1 MDAHAQF
8 RKGLTGIVGI
18 WLTMAMMPLAE
29 LLPLTAWQ
37 LLIVRGAP
45 GAAVFG
51 VVILLQKGTIELPD
65 LNMILTAVAFM
76 LACVGLFNAILAWG
90 TNLSA
95 VMLDMA
101 VLVNF
106 CFAVW
111 HKKLVARASVV
122 LFITAII
129 GSYLALRGWD
139 VPNLNI
145 AGLLWS
151 LLALVA
157 NGLVIEFGA
166 KTKQD
171 SKVRVFWMSAAL
183 IQKTRTFE
191 SCLVFAPNSMTSP
204 LATSANRLQS
214 NPAILRLGTSH
225 PRNAR
230 YEPMMAVINRTTEA
244 RAAGF
249 LCQTAKQKFTNTAM
263 SSITA
268 LKFVPHASMALKSPT
283 HASMNATAVS
293 IKLRSGSS
301 MLPFCSRITTPN
313 TAAPG
318 APRTI
323 RSCQAVS
330 GSSSASGIIAMV
342 SQMPTMPVSPLRNCA
357 CASMYPSLFKEN
369 V

>member
-51 VVILLQKGTIELPD
+51 VVILLQKGSIELPD
-65 LNMILTAVAFM
+65 LNLILTAVALM

-183 IQKTRTFE
+183 
-191 SCLVFAPNSMTSP
+191 V
-204 LATSANRLQS
+204 
-214 NPAILRLGTSH
+214 
-225 PRNAR
+225 
-230 YEPMMAVINRTTEA
+230 
-244 RAAGF
+244 AAGLLVSWGAPLHLSEPRLLAIAVLFGVTTGLLNF
-249 LCQTAKQKFTNTAM
+249 LCGFRAFSNLPAVAIGVLVLGVTPSILL
-263 SSITA
+263 SSWLILGKTLGA
-268 LKFVPHASMALKSPT
+268 DQLAGIGIILTSVGLLGYLLNRA
-283 HASMNATAVS
+283 S
-293 IKLRSGSS
+293 IK
-301 MLPFCSRITTPN
+301 N
-313 TAAPG
+313 T
-318 APRTI
+318 
-323 RSCQAVS
+323 
-330 GSSSASGIIAMV
+330 
-342 SQMPTMPVSPLRNCA
+342 
-357 CASMYPSLFKEN
+357 
-369 V
+369 

>member
-65 LNMILTAVAFM
+65 LNLILTAVAFM

-111 HKKLVARASVV
+111 HKKPVARASVV

-139 VPNLNI
+139 VPQPQARRIARGSFGARRQRTGHRVRRKDQARLAG
-145 AGLLWS
+145 AGLLD
-151 LLALVA
+151 
-157 NGLVIEFGA
+157 ERGA
-166 KTKQD
+166 
-171 SKVRVFWMSAAL
+171 RGG
-183 IQKTRTFE
+183 R
-191 SCLVFAPNSMTSP
+191 
-204 LATSANRLQS
+204 
-214 NPAILRLGTSH
+214 
-225 PRNAR
+225 
-230 YEPMMAVINRTTEA
+230 
-244 RAAGF
+244 
-249 LCQTAKQKFTNTAM
+249 
-263 SSITA
+263 
-268 LKFVPHASMALKSPT
+268 
-283 HASMNATAVS
+283 
-293 IKLRSGSS
+293 
-301 MLPFCSRITTPN
+301 
-313 TAAPG
+313 
-318 APRTI
+318 
-323 RSCQAVS
+323 
-330 GSSSASGIIAMV
+330 
-342 SQMPTMPVSPLRNCA
+342 
-357 CASMYPSLFKEN
+357 
-369 V
+369 

>member
-51 VVILLQKGTIELPD
+51 VVILLQKGSIELPD
-65 LNMILTAVAFM
+65 LNLMLTAVAFM

-171 SKVRVFWMSAAL
+171 SKVRVFWMSA
-183 IQKTRTFE
+183 T
-191 SCLVFAPNSMTSP
+191 LV
-204 LATSANRLQS
+204 
-214 NPAILRLGTSH
+214 
-225 PRNAR
+225 
-230 YEPMMAVINRTTEA
+230 
-244 RAAGF
+244 AAGLLVSWGVPLHLSEPRLLAIAVLFGVTTGLLNF
-249 LCQTAKQKFTNTAM
+249 LCGFRAFSNLPAVAIGVLVLGVTPSILL
-263 SSITA
+263 SSWLILGKTLGA
-268 LKFVPHASMALKSPT
+268 DQLAGIGIILTSVGLLGYLLNRA
-283 HASMNATAVS
+283 S
-293 IKLRSGSS
+293 IK
-301 MLPFCSRITTPN
+301 N
-313 TAAPG
+313 A
-318 APRTI
+318 
-323 RSCQAVS
+323 
-330 GSSSASGIIAMV
+330 
-342 SQMPTMPVSPLRNCA
+342 
-357 CASMYPSLFKEN
+357 
-369 V
+369 

>member
-65 LNMILTAVAFM
+65 LNLILTAVAFM

-111 HKKLVARASVV
+111 HKKPVARASVV

-171 SKVRVFWMSAAL
+171 SKVRVFWMSA
-183 IQKTRTFE
+183 T
-191 SCLVFAPNSMTSP
+191 LV
-204 LATSANRLQS
+204 
-214 NPAILRLGTSH
+214 
-225 PRNAR
+225 
-230 YEPMMAVINRTTEA
+230 
-244 RAAGF
+244 AAGLLVSWGVPLHLSEPRLLAIAVLFGVTTGLLNF
-249 LCQTAKQKFTNTAM
+249 LCGFRAFSNLPAVAIGVLVLGVTPSILL
-263 SSITA
+263 SSWLILGKT
-268 LKFVPHASMALKSPT
+268 L
-283 HASMNATAVS
+283 
-293 IKLRSGSS
+293 
-301 MLPFCSRITTPN
+301 
-313 TAAPG
+313 G
-318 APRTI
+318 ADQLAGI
-323 RSCQAVS
+323 
-330 GSSSASGIIAMV
+330 GII
-342 SQMPTMPVSPLRNCA
+342 L
-357 CASMYPSLFKEN
+357 ASVGLLGYLLNQASTKN
-369 V
+369 T

>member
-65 LNMILTAVAFM
+65 LNLILTAVAFM

-171 SKVRVFWMSAAL
+171 SKVRVFWMSA
-183 IQKTRTFE
+183 T
-191 SCLVFAPNSMTSP
+191 LV
-204 LATSANRLQS
+204 
-214 NPAILRLGTSH
+214 
-225 PRNAR
+225 
-230 YEPMMAVINRTTEA
+230 
-244 RAAGF
+244 AAGLLVSWGVPLHLSEPRLLAIAVLFGVTTGLLNF
-249 LCQTAKQKFTNTAM
+249 LCGFRAFSNLPAVAIGVLVLGVTPSILL
-263 SSITA
+263 SSWLILGKTLGA
-268 LKFVPHASMALKSPT
+268 DQLAGIGIILTSVGLLGYLLNRA
-283 HASMNATAVS
+283 S
-293 IKLRSGSS
+293 IK
-301 MLPFCSRITTPN
+301 N
-313 TAAPG
+313 A
-318 APRTI
+318 
-323 RSCQAVS
+323 
-330 GSSSASGIIAMV
+330 
-342 SQMPTMPVSPLRNCA
+342 
-357 CASMYPSLFKEN
+357 
-369 V
+369 

>member
-65 LNMILTAVAFM
+65 LNLILTAVAFM

-171 SKVRVFWMSAAL
+171 SKVRVFWMSA
-183 IQKTRTFE
+183 T
-191 SCLVFAPNSMTSP
+191 LV
-204 LATSANRLQS
+204 
-214 NPAILRLGTSH
+214 
-225 PRNAR
+225 
-230 YEPMMAVINRTTEA
+230 
-244 RAAGF
+244 AAGLLVSWGVPLHLSEPRLLAIAVLFGVTTGLLNF
-249 LCQTAKQKFTNTAM
+249 LCGFRAFSNLPAVAIGVLVLGVTPSILL
-263 SSITA
+263 SSWLILGKT
-268 LKFVPHASMALKSPT
+268 L
-283 HASMNATAVS
+283 
-293 IKLRSGSS
+293 
-301 MLPFCSRITTPN
+301 
-313 TAAPG
+313 G
-318 APRTI
+318 ADQLAGI
-323 RSCQAVS
+323 
-330 GSSSASGIIAMV
+330 GII
-342 SQMPTMPVSPLRNCA
+342 L
-357 CASMYPSLFKEN
+357 ASVGLLGYLLNQASTKN
-369 V
+369 T

>member
-65 LNMILTAVAFM
+65 LNLILTAVAFM
-76 LACVGLFNAILAWG
+76 LAWG

-111 HKKLVARASVV
+111 HKKPVARASVV

-139 VPNLNI
+139 VPHLNI
-145 AGLLWS
+145 AGLLWG

-171 SKVRVFWMSAAL
+171 SKVRVFWMSA
-183 IQKTRTFE
+183 T
-191 SCLVFAPNSMTSP
+191 LV
-204 LATSANRLQS
+204 
-214 NPAILRLGTSH
+214 
-225 PRNAR
+225 
-230 YEPMMAVINRTTEA
+230 
-244 RAAGF
+244 AAGLLVSWGVPLHLSEPRLLAIAVLFGVTTGLLNF
-249 LCQTAKQKFTNTAM
+249 LCGFRAFSNLPAVAIGVLVLGVTPSILL
-263 SSITA
+263 SSWLILGKTLGA
-268 LKFVPHASMALKSPT
+268 DQLAGIGIILTSVGLLGYLLNRA
-283 HASMNATAVS
+283 S
-293 IKLRSGSS
+293 IK
-301 MLPFCSRITTPN
+301 N
-313 TAAPG
+313 A
-318 APRTI
+318 
-323 RSCQAVS
+323 
-330 GSSSASGIIAMV
+330 
-342 SQMPTMPVSPLRNCA
+342 
-357 CASMYPSLFKEN
+357 
-369 V
+369 

>member
-51 VVILLQKGTIELPD
+51 VVILLQKGSIELPD
-65 LNMILTAVAFM
+65 LNLMLTAVAFM

-183 IQKTRTFE
+183 
-191 SCLVFAPNSMTSP
+191 V
-204 LATSANRLQS
+204 
-214 NPAILRLGTSH
+214 
-225 PRNAR
+225 
-230 YEPMMAVINRTTEA
+230 
-244 RAAGF
+244 AAGLLVSWGAPLHLSEPRLLAIAVLFGVTTGLLNF
-249 LCQTAKQKFTNTAM
+249 LCGFRAFSNLPAVAIGVLVLGVTPSILL
-263 SSITA
+263 SSWLILGKT
-268 LKFVPHASMALKSPT
+268 L
-283 HASMNATAVS
+283 
-293 IKLRSGSS
+293 
-301 MLPFCSRITTPN
+301 
-313 TAAPG
+313 G
-318 APRTI
+318 ADQLAGI
-323 RSCQAVS
+323 
-330 GSSSASGIIAMV
+330 GII
-342 SQMPTMPVSPLRNCA
+342 L
-357 CASMYPSLFKEN
+357 ASVGLLGYLLNQASTKN
-369 V
+369 T